1 MLFVLLWLQGCES
14 APTVLTEVDLQEV
27 PVPVREPLPDDCFEQ
42 HSVSELARMPA
53 EGSLTLK
60 EYVIWADDLVVVTQE
75 YQAQATRCDVL
86 NREPGP
92 AAPSEEP

>member
-1 MLFVLLWLQGCES
+1 MLFVLLWLQACAQG
-14 APTVLTEVDLQEV
+14 PTVLTDVDLRDV

-60 EYVIWADDLVVVTQE
+60 EYVIWVDDLVVVTQE
-75 YQAQATRCDVL
+75 YQTQASRCGVL
-86 NREPGP
+86 NEAGP
-92 AAPSEEP
+92 VAPSEAP